1 MSVLVFKIFGVNG
14 EIDIR
19 GEDTEICL
27 LVNRVVPN
35 QLGNIS
41 VRHYLCNRTAG
52 KNKLKRKG
60 TNAVALPITMLT
72 IAFYLMNC

>member
-1 MSVLVFKIFGVNG
+1 MSVVVFKITGVNG

-27 LVNRVVPN
+27 QVDQVIPD

-41 VRHYLCNRTAG
+41 LRNYLSHRPVG
-52 KNKLKRKG
+52 K
-60 TNAVALPITMLT
+60 T
-72 IAFYLMNC
+72 LM

>member
-1 MSVLVFKIFGVNG
+1 MSIVVFKITGVNG

-27 LVNRVVPN
+27 QVDQVIPD

-41 VRHYLCNRTAG
+41 LRHYLSHRP
-52 KNKLKRKG
+52 
-60 TNAVALPITMLT
+60 VAKTSV
-72 IAFYLMNC
+72 

>member
-1 MSVLVFKIFGVNG
+1 MSIVVFKITGVNG

-27 LVNRVVPN
+27 QVDQVIPD

-41 VRHYLCNRTAG
+41 LRHYLSHRPVG
-52 KNKLKRKG
+52 KTQCDLSLFSFLSQELHHFK
-60 TNAVALPITMLT
+60 
-72 IAFYLMNC
+72 